1 MYMQNMALAIRH
13 GLLFEWNGLV
23 GFHDSACISSNRVV
37 IGWSRHADQ
46 LLVGSHYLFI
56 D

>member
-13 GLLFEWNGLV
+13 GLLSEWNGLV

-37 IGWSRHADQ
+37 IGGAGMPINYW
-46 LLVGSHYLFI
+46 LTNITFL
-56 D
+56 